1 MGLLT
6 GLLTLPLAP
15 LRGTV
20 WLAEQLADQAA
31 RELDEERSIRRQ
43 LVDVER
49 RHALGEL
56 TLEEMERMEEELLE
70 RLHSPRGFLPGDGA
84 P

>member
-1 MGLLT
+1 MGLLM